1 MPFRK
6 SEKKSEFLYKCK
18 KCHYNTSIKTNYF
31 KHLQT
36 KKHNDNSMVTKSE
49 KSEILSY
56 ICEKCCFNSN
66 NKSHYDK
73 HLQTKKHNDNSMITK
88 SEKSE
93 ILSYICEK
101 CCFKSNNKSHYDKH
115 LQTKK
120 HNDNSMITK
129 SEILSYICICGKT
142 YKFQSGLSRHKQ
154 TCEKVKNISLT
165 IPELDNN
172 YQNFPTNEIKDVIQ
186 TISTTTIDGVQP
198 VINVHIHTGNNIYEN
213 IQTKANTVTN
223 ITNNNKTFSVKNYLN
238 NDCKDAYNVSEVI
251 DNFECDILKLPKK
264 TIDFY
269 KCLIDKAFE
278 METEKLPIRCSD
290 VKRKKFFGKED
301 SWNNDFDVIEDFIK
315 KLVDV
320 VCDFRNQYS
329 KRNPGWHDDDI
340 VSNIM
345 NYLIRNVTAV
355 YDDVTC
361 KHIISYI
368 AEKTK
373 ILKHR

>member
-1 MPFRK
+1 MSFRSSGKKRANIFICELCDFK
-6 SEKKSEFLYKCK
+6 SNKLCNYNRHLQTIKHKRSSSGKNPAKRSHNNFNSINTNKNYNNNKDIQTITQNDKNDNSNDNKSGKNPAFKYICEKCDFKSNK
-18 KCHYNTSIKTNYF
+18 KTHYNE
-31 KHLQT
+31 HLQT
-36 KKHNDNSMVTKSE
+36 KKHNDK
-49 KSEILSY
+49 
-56 ICEKCCFNSN
+56 
-66 NKSHYDK
+66 
-73 HLQTKKHNDNSMITK
+73 NDNS
-88 SEKSE
+88 
-93 ILSYICEK
+93 
-101 CCFKSNNKSHYDKH
+101 NDNKSGIRPIEY
-115 LQTKK
+115 
-120 HNDNSMITK
+120 
-129 SEILSYICICGKT
+129 ECVCGKT
-142 YKFQSGLSRHKQ
+142 YKFKSGLSRHKQ
-154 TCEKVKNISLT
+154 YCTHVNNTSIIVIDKTDQTQNVGDVLEQVKSSV
-165 IPELDNN
+165 ELDMSKSN
-172 YQNFPTNEIKDVIQ
+172 VI
-186 TISTTTIDGVQP
+186 
-198 VINVHIHTGNNIYEN
+198 INIHTGNNIYEN

-223 ITNNNKTFSVKNYLN
+223 TTNNKTFSVKNYLN

-264 TIDFY
+264 TMDFY

-301 SWNNDFDVIEDFIK
+301 SWNNNFDVIEDFIK

-373 ILKHR
+373 ILK